1 MDYLDE
7 LNPEQRKAAEQI
19 QGPVMVIAGA
29 GSGKTR
35 VLTYRIAH
43 MIRSGVDSFSILSL
57 TFTNKAAKEMKE
69 RIAKIVGPS
78 ESRNIWMGT
87 FHSVFARI
95 LRNEASLLGYPSNFT
110 IYDTDDAKSL
120 LKRIIKEKN
129 LDDKVYKP
137 NLVLNRISAAKNNLI
152 SAANYRNNPTIH
164 KEDVQSKKPELAYI
178 YEQYEKRCFK
188 AGAMDFD
195 DLLFKTN
202 VLFRDHPQTLL
213 NYQNKFK
220 YILVD
225 EYQDTNYSQYLILK
239 KLAARFENICVVG
252 DDAQSIYSFR
262 GANIQNILNFKKEY
276 PDVKTYKLEQNY
288 RSTQNIVNAANSVI
302 RKNQEQIKKHVW
314 TSNDSGEK
322 IKVIKTLSDNEEGYE
337 VASDIFYR
345 INEEKRPNSDFA
357 ILYRTNSQ
365 SRSMEE
371 ALRKRDIP
379 YRIYGGLSFYQR
391 KEVKDLMGYYRLVV
405 NPKDEEALKRV
416 INYPKRGI
424 GNTTLDKI
432 LLAANQYEESPWD
445 ILAQPNGFGI
455 KLSSSAL
462 NKLTSFR
469 EMVETFHKMVD
480 SSNAYEIASR
490 IASSSGILKELYA
503 DKTVEGVARYENIQE
518 LLSAIKEFS
527 ENDVIEEGVDLPE
540 DDQDRTLVNY
550 MKDIALLTDADNNKK
565 DTNVVSLMTIHA
577 SKGLEFPYVYVV
589 GMEENLFPSQLS
601 VNSRTELEEERRL
614 FYVAVT
620 RAETKATLSWANTRY
635 RWGNLTY
642 CEPSRF
648 INEIDTQFLEIQ
660 QGEERTPMGSDFS
673 FSGGLNQPSDRF
685 SSKNTSSKNS
695 KTSPKRSIRPNKPT
709 FKPSKIV
716 TDSDFKPSDS
726 KALEK
731 GQSVL
736 HQRFGKGSVL
746 EISGGGEN
754 RKALIAFENAGE
766 KQLLLRFAKLQIL
779 NN

>member
-1 MDYLDE
+1 MSYLDE
-7 LNPEQRKAAEQI
+7 LNPEQRKAVEHI
-19 QGPVMVIAGA
+19 KGPVMVIAGA

-69 RIAKIVGPS
+69 RISKIVGPS

-95 LRNEASLLGYPSNFT
+95 LRSEAQLLGYPSNFT
-110 IYDTDDAKSL
+110 IYDTDDSKSL
-120 LKRIIKEKN
+120 IKRIIKEKN
-129 LDDKVYKP
+129 LDDKIYKP
-137 NLVLNRISAAKNNLI
+137 NIVLNRISSAKNNLI
-152 SAANYRNNPTIH
+152 SAANYKNNPTIH

-202 VLFRDHPQTLL
+202 VLFRDHPQALL

-276 PDVKTYKLEQNY
+276 PDVRTFKLEQNY
-288 RSTQNIVNAANSVI
+288 RSTQNIVNAANSLI
-302 RKNQEQIKKHVW
+302 RKNQEQIKKNVW

-322 IKVIKTLSDNEEGYE
+322 IRIIKTLSDNEEGYE
-337 VASDIFYR
+337 VASDIIYR
-345 INEEKRPNSDFA
+345 LNEEKRPNSDFA
-357 ILYRTNSQ
+357 VLYRTNSQ
-365 SRSMEE
+365 SRSIEE
-371 ALRKRDIP
+371 ALRKRDIA

-391 KEVKDLMGYYRLVV
+391 KEIKDLLAYYRLAI

-432 LLAANQYEESPWD
+432 LLAAGQSDKSVWD
-445 ILAQPNGFGI
+445 VIGDLNGSGL
-455 KLSSSAL
+455 KLSSAVQ
-462 NKLTSFR
+462 NKIFSFHD
-469 EMVETFHKMVD
+469 MISTYNQMVD
-480 SSNAYEIASR
+480 STNAYELASR
-490 IASSSGILKELYA
+490 IASSSGVLKELYA
-503 DKTVEGVARYENIQE
+503 DKTVEGVSRYENIQE

-540 DDQDRTLVNY
+540 GGEDRTLSNY
-550 MKDIALLTDADNNKK
+550 MKDIALLTDADKDKK

-614 FYVAVT
+614 FYVAIT
-620 RAETKATLSWANTRY
+620 RAEIKATLSWANTRY

-642 CEPSRF
+642 CEQSRF
-648 INEIDTQFLEIQ
+648 IEEIDAEFLEEPVSSKKESTASE
-660 QGEERTPMGSDFS
+660 GFS
-673 FSGGLNQPSDRF
+673 FSGGLSNPSSRF
-685 SSKNTSSKNS
+685 ESSTPAKKPAAR
-695 KTSPKRSIRPNKPT
+695 KINKPT
-709 FKPSKIV
+709 FKPSKLV
-716 TDSDFKPSDS
+716 TDADFKPDDS
-726 KALEK
+726 NLIAA
-731 GQSVL
+731 GQTVM
-736 HQRFGKGSVL
+736 HQRFGKGNVEEL
-746 EISGGGEN
+746 TGVGEN
-754 RKALIAFENAGE
+754 KKALINFQNAGQ

-779 NN
+779 EN